1 MTAKEN
7 IAKVES
13 KDKQQLSEI
22 DILRKEL
29 QALKEQI
36 SEQKDEETY
45 QTDISDISNEGSTE
59 RKIEQDEYI
68 PVMSLVPHILNLSTE
83 PNGNGKVKRF
93 ESFGQVKRVL
103 YRDLVGIIDS
113 NTKFTEAGYF
123 YILDPDV
130 VRQHGLDDIYANI
143 LTKEK
148 MEEILNTN
156 GDNASKLFE
165 TANSRQK
172 EIIIE
177 LIIGKLLEN
186 PDAVDLNVVDRIAR
200 ISKVDIMDKVESSR
214 LAREDREELVEE
226 KK

>member
-22 DILRKEL
+22 EILRKEL

-36 SEQKDEETY
+36 SEQKDEEIF
-45 QTDISDISNEGSTE
+45 QTDVSSEGSTE

-68 PVMSLVPHILNLSTE
+68 PVMSLVPHVLNLSTE
-83 PNGNGKVKRF
+83 PNGNGKIKRF

-130 VRQHGLDDIYANI
+130 IRQHGLDDIYANI
-143 LTKEK
+143 LTKDK
-148 MEEILNTN
+148 MEEILDTD

-186 PDAVDLNVVDRIAR
+186 PDSIDLNVVDRIAR
-200 ISKVDIMDKVESSR
+200 ISKVSIMDKVESSR
-214 LAREDREELVEE
+214 LARENREELIEE
-226 KK
+226 RR

>member
-177 LIIGKLLEN
+177 LIIGKLLED

>member
-22 DILRKEL
+22 NILKKEL

-36 SEQKDEETY
+36 SEQEDN
-45 QTDISDISNEGSTE
+45 ISYVSNEGSTE

-130 VRQHGLDDIYANI
+130 IRQHGLDDIYANI

-165 TANSRQK
+165 TANFRQK

-177 LIIGKLLEN
+177 LIIGKLLED
-186 PDAVDLNVVDRIAR
+186 PDAVDLNIVDRIAR

-214 LAREDREELVEE
+214 LAREDREELIEE
-226 KK
+226 RN